1 MGIRRA
7 GWQSLDRRPVC
18 APEKLL
24 SVVSLL
30 SLIALGSG
38 RACAGDVLPSVESV
52 VTHMAQARLEN
63 RTHLR
68 PYTVTR
74 NYKLIGKEKQTTR
87 SEVIAELSFIPPN
100 AKQFVI
106 REATG
111 MGLGE
116 RIVRQ
121 MLEHETAIVKN
132 YGSTDMSPA
141 NYEFRLI
148 GEEVWEGHP
157 CYVLEMLPRRKDKIL
172 LRGKIWVDSTTYL
185 LRRTEGEP
193 GRAPSWWL
201 RDSRIVLIYGDVAGM
216 WLQISSESTADVRF
230 LGTHTMIS
238 RDVKYKTSEL
248 VATTGADV
256 GFGR

>member
-1 MGIRRA
+1 MDVRETRK
-7 GWQSLDRRPVC
+7 SPF
-18 APEKLL
+18 
-24 SVVSLL
+24 VVSWL
-30 SLIALGSG
+30 SLLALAPGM
-38 RACAGDVLPSVESV
+38 ACAADGLPSVENV
-52 VTHMAQARLEN
+52 ITRMAQARLEN
-63 RTHLR
+63 RARLR

-74 NYKLIGKEKQTTR
+74 NYKLIGKEQQTPR
-87 SEVIAELSFIPPN
+87 SEVIAELSFIPPD

-141 NYEFRLI
+141 NYEFRWA
-148 GEEVWEGHP
+148 GEQVWEGHP
-157 CYVLEMLPRRKDKIL
+157 CYVLEMIPRRKDKIL
-172 LRGKIWVDSTTYL
+172 LRGKIWVDATTYL

-216 WLQISSESTADVRF
+216 WLQTSSESTAEVRF

-238 RDVKYKTSEL
+238 QDVKYKTGEV
-248 VATTGADV
+248 VAATGAEV